1 MTRLVEYPLD
11 GGGSILVEVD
21 DGHDGPRRAADTGTP
36 EKMTRTFEETA
47 KSIRPI
53 GEALLAQ
60 AKALSPDSVELELG
74 VKLNAKAG
82 IVLASSSAEG
92 NVKITLKWSPGKE

>member
-1 MTRLVEYPLD
+1 MVRLIEYPLQ

-21 DGHDGPRRAADTGTP
+21 DTTDGPRRASSTGEP

-47 KSIRPI
+47 KNIRPI
-53 GEALLAQ
+53 GEALLEQ
-60 AKALSPDSVELELG
+60 VKSLRPESVELELG
-74 VKLNAKAG
+74 VKLNARAG

-92 NVKITLKWSPGKE
+92 HVKITLKWSPGKE